1 MEIQKAIQFSEDVL
15 SDDWLD
21 SSPYKNDVVLIL
33 TQYEIDELHT
43 ALNEW
48 IQQHNIVRVQTVAG
62 INNDIKHFLE
72 EIRNDEGGR

>member
-1 MEIQKAIQFSEDVL
+1 MEIQKATQFIDDVL
-15 SDDWLD
+15 YDDCFD
-21 SSPYKNDVVLIL
+21 SNPYKNDVVLVL
-33 TQYEIDELHT
+33 TQYEIDELHS

-48 IQQHNIVRVQTVAG
+48 VQQHNIVRVQTVAG